1 MVSEEK
7 ARQQQRQAS
16 SGERAVKKNKLV
28 CGICK
33 GKGSGSDNGVAA
45 WGRKVGGCAREE
57 GLFIHVSERALACDL
72 GDALSLF
79 KGAKPNIN
87 GQRW

>member
-28 CGICK
+28 CSICK
-33 GKGSGSDNGVAA
+33 GKGSGSGNGVASR
-45 WGRKVGGCAREE
+45 GREVGGSAREE
-57 GLFIHVSERALACDL
+57 GGFIRVSEGALSCDL
-72 GDALSLF
+72 GGALSLF
-79 KGAKPNIN
+79 KGAKSNIN
-87 GQRW
+87 DQRW